1 MGQYSTARGKFGEKI
16 AADYLVSTG
25 YQIVSR
31 NYRGGQGE
39 IDIIARKKGIT
50 YFVEVKTRK
59 SDRFAAAREFVTPAK
74 QQRIMATA
82 ALWLRQHPSGLQ
94 PRFDV
99 VEVYGEEGATE
110 APRICHLENA
120 IGG

>member
-59 SDRFAAAREFVTPAK
+59 SGALVSPAESVTPDKKRRLKSAVLAWLSEHG
-74 QQRIMATA
+74 RLDTPCSFLLIMIE
-82 ALWLRQHPSGLQ
+82 LQ
-94 PRFDV
+94 KAGRPKIEV
-99 VEVYGEEGATE
+99 VEDYLA
-110 APRICHLENA
+110 
-120 IGG
+120 